1 MRVDTH
7 VYEGYAV
14 PPNYDSMIGKLI
26 VHGPDRETA
35 ICRMRVALS
44 EMVVDGIKTNIPLQ
58 QRIMRDQGFAAG
70 GQNIHYLE
78 KRLAER
84 KNKTL
89 AIG

>member
-1 MRVDTH
+1 M
-7 VYEGYAV
+7 

-26 VHGPDRETA
+26 VHGADREQA

-44 EMVVDGIKTNIPLQ
+44 EMVIDGIKTSIPLQ
-58 QRIMRDQGFAAG
+58 QRIMRDKGFQVG

-84 KNKTL
+84 RKQSIAL
-89 AIG
+89 G